1 MTDLGVKSPNVS
13 VASLLDD
20 VLGNRAGSSRRLKIV
35 DLAKQLAGTSPINL
49 LGNQAPLYATYAD
62 LVAATIA
69 TKVSAWVYE
78 DPDPDKNGIYGWISN
93 TWTWVLPLP
102 YSFIDA
108 TDTGAGTA
116 NAIKA
121 TSEIP
126 VSEAALISVEIF
138 RNTTDVPVTISF
150 NDGPALTLK
159 TITNSAQLA
168 LTGGMLVWGK
178 IYGSD
183 FRLTVDQDVSAL
195 VAQVEVKA
203 AAAAASAQEAHN
215 SETAAANYAASINP
229 ASFVPKTWVTRNV
242 LQHGAYSDGTNAAA
256 TSTAFQA
263 AYNAAS
269 EGDTIVVPPGSYDF
283 TAGVEVD
290 ANKKSVNWLIYGDL
304 LLPSYN
310 WINILPGNAM
320 QFGRQTPKNG
330 VPDVIAWRSDFKGMG
345 VETTN
350 SVDYDSIDIQDDIKT
365 SPGRVQGRVVYMRVR
380 GGAYGIRQ
388 ADVGQ
393 VLIEETPG
401 LTPGGGYW
409 VGIQGYSGAFAASVH
424 DDSLHGSN
432 FYAETTNGATG
443 YYNITGSESN
453 VLIHTG
459 SSARY
464 RSGFQAAGGGNLH
477 GTETDA
483 AFYASTLAGATVRW
497 KLGLAFGNANGDYA
511 LGTTSTAIDINEQT
525 IYRGLD
531 LHNTTVTDAII
542 SEVNNRMETASLQ
555 LTAPSHSLL
564 LGNRANVNTP
574 KMYFCSSGNTTPD
587 VTINFSG
594 GTSTVNQGTMAIS
607 ATDVAFGCTPR
618 PSADNARPLGGGSYR
633 WSVVYSAT
641 GTINTSDR
649 RAKLD
654 ITDIDPAL
662 ARKLLKAIKPVTFR
676 WKNDDT
682 PAKTETRVV
691 LRQKMEIIV
700 DTREV
705 EKINLVDG
713 KAVLSIVTET
723 YEREEP
729 VFEEHLLFD
738 EAGAPVM
745 SKVRVEVGKRQKVI
759 LVKQGD
765 GSRME
770 QPILDANGDPVM
782 EPIYDLQETQRVYR
796 EPVWEEVEEIIEIS
810 PAHSKTNV
818 RTHWG
823 FIAQQV
829 EAALAE
835 VGLTT
840 NDFAGFVYDSESD
853 TYGLRTEQFIPI
865 MWAAMREEV

>member
-1 MTDLGVKSPNVS
+1 MTDLGVKSPNLSKAS
-13 VASLLDD
+13 VLDD
-20 VLGNRAGSSRRLKIV
+20 VLGNRAGSSRRLTII

-78 DPDPDKNGIYGWISN
+78 DPDPDKNGIYGWMSN

-121 TSEIP
+121 TSDIP

-195 VAQVEVKA
+195 VAQAEVKA
-203 AAAAASAQEAHN
+203 AAAAAAATAAHN
-215 SETAAANYAASINP
+215 SETAASNYAASINP

-263 AYNAAS
+263 AYDAAS

-283 TAGVEVD
+283 TAGVSGTKQVCWQ
-290 ANKKSVNWLIYGDL
+290 VYGKL
-304 LLPSYN
+304 LLASFN
-310 WINILPGNAM
+310 WPDILPGTVV
-320 QFGRQTPKNG
+320 QHGRRTFNNG
-330 VPDVIAWRSDFKGMG
+330 VSGSLSQRIDIRGPD
-345 VETTN
+345 ET
-350 SVDYDSIDIQDDIKT
+350 VAADYDYFDININDYLKV
-365 SPGRVQGRVVYMRVR
+365 SSGRVQGFAVYSR
-380 GGAYGIRQ
+380 GQTGAYGIRQ
-388 ADVGQ
+388 
-393 VLIEETPG
+393 VLAGHSLILGTPGATPG
-401 LTPGGGYW
+401 LGYW
-409 VGIQGYSGAFAASVH
+409 VGVQGYSGAFAASAH

-432 FYAETTNGATG
+432 FYAETTDGATG

-453 VLIHTG
+453 ALIRTG
-459 SSARY
+459 SSARF

-555 LTAPSHSLL
+555 LTSPGHSLL
-564 LGNRANVNTP
+564 LGNRTNVNTP

-654 ITDIDPAL
+654 IADIDPAL

-691 LRQKMEIIV
+691 RRQKTETIV

-705 EKINLVDG
+705 EKIDLVDG
-713 KAVLSIVTET
+713 KAVLSFVTES
-723 YEREEP
+723 YELEEP

-738 EAGAPVM
+738 EASAPVM
-745 SKVRVEVGKRQKVI
+745 RKVRVEVGKRQKVT
-759 LVKQGD
+759 LVKQED
-765 GSRME
+765 GSRLE
-770 QPILDANGDPVM
+770 QSVFDDNGNPVM
-782 EPIYDLQETQRVYR
+782 EPVYDLQEVQRVYR
-796 EPVWEEVEEIIEIS
+796 EPVWEEVEETVEIS
-810 PAHSKTNV
+810 PAHNKTNV

-840 NDFAGFVYDSESD
+840 NDFAGFVYDQESD

-865 MWAAMREEV
+865 MWAALRDV

>member
-1 MTDLGVKSPNVS
+1 MTKIQSKNAFLYDLTGDDGELKTALREAMELGSAADEDASAFATAGQGALAVTAIQPDDLVTMAQDGLMVAADKVKLDGVATGATANATDAALRDRSSHTGEQAMATITGLIAALAAKATPADISAAIAALVNSSP
-13 VASLLDD
+13 AALDTLNELATALGND
-20 VLGNRAGSSRRLKIV
+20 PNFATTMSTALGNRLRV
-35 DLAKQLAGTSPINL
+35 DT
-49 LGNQAPLYATYAD
+49 
-62 LVAATIA
+62 AAQ
-69 TKVSAWVYE
+69 
-78 DPDPDKNGIYGWISN
+78 G
-93 TWTWVLPLP
+93 L
-102 YSFIDA
+102 
-108 TDTGAGTA
+108 TDTQKA
-116 NAIKA
+116 NGR
-121 TSEIP
+121 TNMGLGS
-126 VSEAALISVEIF
+126 AAL
-138 RNTTDVPVTISF
+138 
-150 NDGPALTLK
+150 
-159 TITNSAQLA
+159 SAA
-168 LTGGMLVWGK
+168 
-178 IYGSD
+178 SD
-183 FRLTVDQDVSAL
+183 F
-195 VAQVEVKA
+195 A
-203 AAAAASAQEAHN
+203 AVNAV
-215 SETAAANYAASINP
+215 
-229 ASFVPKTWVTRNV
+229 VPKTWVCRNV
-242 LQHGAYSDGTNAAA
+242 LQHGAYNDGTNAAA

-263 AYNAAS
+263 AYDAAS

-283 TAGVEVD
+283 TSAVEVD

-304 LLPSYN
+304 LLASYN

-330 VPDVIAWRSDFKGMG
+330 VPDVIAWRIDFKGMG
-345 VETTN
+345 VATTN
-350 SVDYDSIDIQDDIKT
+350 SVDYDPIDIQDDIKT
-365 SPGRVQGRVVYMRVR
+365 DPGRVQGRVVYMRVR
-380 GGAYGIRQ
+380 AGAYGIRQ
-388 ADVGQ
+388 ANVGQ

-409 VGIQGYSGAFAASVH
+409 VGIQGYSGAFAPSVH

-432 FYAETTNGATG
+432 FYAETTNSATG
-443 YYNITGSESN
+443 YYNVTGSESN
-453 VLIHTG
+453 ALIRTG

-464 RSGFQAAGGGNLH
+464 RSGFQAAGGGDLH

-511 LGTTSTAIDINEQT
+511 LGTTSTAIDVNEQT

-542 SEVNNRMETASLQ
+542 NEVNNRMETASLQ
-555 LTAPSHSLL
+555 LTSPGHSLL
-564 LGNRANVNTP
+564 LGNRTSVNAP

-618 PSADNARPLGGGSYR
+618 PSADNARPLGGASYR
-633 WSVVYSAT
+633 WSAVWSAT
-641 GTINTSDR
+641 GTLSTSDAR
-649 RAKLD
+649 QKLD

-682 PAKTETRVV
+682 PAKTETRVIR
-691 LRQKMEIIV
+691 RQKTETIV

-705 EKINLVDG
+705 EKIDLVDG
-713 KAVLSIVTET
+713 KAVLSIVTES

-729 VFEEHLLFD
+729 VFEEHLLVD
-738 EAGAPVM
+738 VVGAPVM
-745 SKVRVEVGKRQKVI
+745 RKVRVEIGKRQKVI
-759 LVKQGD
+759 LVKQDD
-765 GSRME
+765 GSRVE

-782 EPIYDLQETQRVYR
+782 EPIYDLQEVQRVYR
-796 EPVWEEVEEIIEIS
+796 EPIWEDVEEIVEIS
-810 PAHSKTNV
+810 PAHSKTNL

-840 NDFAGFVYDSESD
+840 NDFAGFVYDPESD
-853 TYGLRTEQFIPI
+853 TYALRTEQFIPI
-865 MWAAMREEV
+865 MWAAMQEVV